1 MERELYD
8 KTLKL
13 LKDGVEIQGSF
24 YSNHGRIIEFDT
36 RDEVLNNELSNWFD
50 KYEDWLHEV
59 ENYSSD
65 SGEII
70 LKVQDDSIY
79 CKIHAVILDEYF
91 EKHTKDELQT
101 TKFLD
106 IISQQTS
113 KTIDDLT
120 NDTDFEFDI
129 TYESSK
135 KEFKTLH
142 IYINED
148 EDALSLNKEHF
159 NQLKEEFIS
168 VFEKWDDYYQGED
181 YDEMKKYI
189 DCTHDHYEFSVT
201 EHVTIER
208 EVELNESRYN

>member
-1 MERELYD
+1 MMEKKLYD
-8 KTLKL
+8 KTVSL

-24 YSNHGRIIEFDT
+24 YSNHGRVIEFDT

-65 SGEII
+65 EGEII

-79 CKIHAVILDEYF
+79 CKIHAEILDEYF

-135 KEFKTLH
+135 KEFKTLD
-142 IYINED
+142 IYIN

-168 VFEKWDDYYQGED
+168 VFEKWNDYYQGED
-181 YDEMKKYI
+181 YDEIKKHI
-189 DCTHDHYEFSVT
+189 EITFGDNEFYVV
-201 EHVTIER
+201 EHITIER
-208 EVELNESRYN
+208 EVEC

>member
-1 MERELYD
+1 MMEKKLYD
-8 KTLKL
+8 KTVSL

-24 YSNHGRIIEFDT
+24 YSNHGRVIEFDT

-65 SGEII
+65 EGEII

-79 CKIHAVILDEYF
+79 CKIHAEILDEYF

-135 KEFKTLH
+135 KEFKTLD
-142 IYINED
+142 IYMN

-168 VFEKWDDYYQGED
+168 VFEKWNDYYQGED
-181 YDEMKKYI
+181 YDEIKKHI
-189 DCTHDHYEFSVT
+189 EITFGDNEFYVV
-201 EHVTIER
+201 EHITIER
-208 EVELNESRYN
+208 EVELR

>member
-1 MERELYD
+1 MMEKKLYD
-8 KTLKL
+8 KTVSL

-24 YSNHGRIIEFDT
+24 YSNHGRVIEFDT

-65 SGEII
+65 EGEII

-79 CKIHAVILDEYF
+79 CKIHAEILDEYF

-135 KEFKTLH
+135 KEFKTLD
-142 IYINED
+142 IYMN

-168 VFEKWDDYYQGED
+168 VFEKWNDYYQGED
-181 YDEMKKYI
+181 YDEIKKHI
-189 DCTHDHYEFSVT
+189 EITFGDNEFYVV
-201 EHVTIER
+201 EHITIER
-208 EVELNESRYN
+208 EVEC

>member
-1 MERELYD
+1 MMEKKLYD
-8 KTLKL
+8 KTVSL

-24 YSNHGRIIEFDT
+24 YSNHGRVIEFDT

-65 SGEII
+65 EGDII
-70 LKVQDDSIY
+70 LKVQDGSIY
-79 CKIHAVILDEYF
+79 CKIHAEILDEYF

-135 KEFKTLH
+135 KEFKTLD
-142 IYINED
+142 IYMN
-148 EDALSLNKEHF
+148 EDALSLNKKHF

-168 VFEKWDDYYQGED
+168 VFEKWNDYYQGED
-181 YDEMKKYI
+181 YDEIKKHI
-189 DCTHDHYEFSVT
+189 EITFGDNEFYVV
-201 EHVTIER
+201 EHITIER
-208 EVELNESRYN
+208 EVELR

>member
-1 MERELYD
+1 MMEKKLYD
-8 KTLKL
+8 KTVSL
-13 LKDGVEIQGSF
+13 LKDGVEIRGSF
-24 YSNHGRIIEFDT
+24 YSNHGRVIEFDT

-65 SGEII
+65 EGEII

-79 CKIHAVILDEYF
+79 CKIHAEILDEYF

-135 KEFKTLH
+135 KEFKTLD
-142 IYINED
+142 IYMN

-168 VFEKWDDYYQGED
+168 VFEKWDDYYQGDD
-181 YDEMKKYI
+181 YDEIKKHI
-189 DCTHDHYEFSVT
+189 EITFDDNEFYVV
-201 EHVTIER
+201 EHITIER
-208 EVELNESRYN
+208 EVELR